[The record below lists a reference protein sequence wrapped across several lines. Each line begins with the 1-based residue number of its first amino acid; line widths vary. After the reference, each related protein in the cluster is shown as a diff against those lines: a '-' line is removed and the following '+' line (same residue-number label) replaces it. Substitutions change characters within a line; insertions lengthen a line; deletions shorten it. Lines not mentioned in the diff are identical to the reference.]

1 MKKMIVPFYVLLWD
15 FNKKEIEQFDVMEP
29 LLKGLKE
36 EKKRGYRL
44 FCDNKKPE
52 TFDEYKK
59 FILSYCQYRF
69 WSKCEYEILVNGFP
83 PNGESKKIDA
93 FYQIKMNIDIIT
105 QHFIMQLR

>member
-1 MKKMIVPFYVLLWD
+1 MKKIAPFYVLLWD
-15 FNKKEIEQFDVMEP
+15 FNKKEIEQFDIMKP
-29 LLKGLKE
+29 LLNGFKQ
-36 EKKRGYRL
+36 EKKRHFRVYGEG
-44 FCDNKKPE
+44 KVPE

-59 FILSYCQYRF
+59 FILSYCQCHF